1 MAFEILC
8 VYFLKVKIL
17 LVNLFPKKRVYKN
30 KQEQQEDN
38 VDELLEGPL
47 YNLNNYL
54 KIAQGSEQLNR
65 FQCFECPDYSYGLE
79 HWHNIRF
86 ILSWLFDIFSIDIR
100 HRLGRI
106 LEIVVHF

>member
-54 KIAQGSEQLNR
+54 KITQGSE
-65 FQCFECPDYSYGLE
+65 
-79 HWHNIRF
+79 
-86 ILSWLFDIFSIDIR
+86 
-100 HRLGRI
+100 
-106 LEIVVHF
+106 